1 MSLLQISDPK
11 QTKDKL
17 KKFVVGIDL
26 GTTNSLIA
34 MRNTTTKFY
43 IENKSTMIPSI
54 VNFHPDGRIIIGKSS
69 ISDAFLGND
78 AGEISIGENEN
89 FSVAS
94 IKRLIGLT
102 CSELK
107 GNNENF
113 PFEIDMSNE
122 KLPMVKIG
130 KNKFSPIEISAL
142 ILKHLREI
150 AEKQENKLIQGA
162 VITVPAYFNDVQRQA
177 TKKAAEIAG
186 LNVFR
191 LLNEPTA
198 AAIAYGLETNE
209 TGNYV
214 IYDLGGGTFDV
225 SILNL
230 DKGVFKVLS
239 TDGNTSLGGDDF
251 DNLLADWL
259 RKNYKN
265 LQNLDY
271 YLLKQIAYSLK
282 EKLSKNKTASV
293 SFRDVNISIDE
304 QTFNSLIKKLVNG
317 TIETTKKAIKRS
329 GLMPNE
335 IKNMILVGGSTRIPL
350 IKRLLQESFD
360 SDILNN
366 IDPDHVVAEGASIQA
381 SVLAGNNKEDI
392 LLLDVLPLSLGI
404 ETYGGLSEKIIP
416 RNTPIPISATKTFT
430 TFKDGQTK
438 LLIHVI
444 QGERELVSD
453 CKSLSNFTL
462 LDIPPMVAGA
472 ARIKVQFQ
480 IDVDGLLS
488 VSAEEES
495 SGSSARIEVKPSY
508 GISED
513 EISRMIEESNQSAEI
528 DMNVRK
534 LNESKVEAERVIYA
548 ITEALKK
555 DGKELLDK
563 KELNNI
569 NLPLEKLKNKIKGNN
584 PDEIL
589 LAIKTL
595 EKESEFYVERRM
607 NRSIKSL
614 ITGKGIDDII

>member
-1 MSLLQISDPK
+1 L
-11 QTKDKL
+11 
-17 KKFVVGIDL
+17 
-26 GTTNSLIA
+26 
-34 MRNTTTKFY
+34 
-43 IENKSTMIPSI
+43 
-54 VNFHPDGRIIIGKSS
+54 
-69 ISDAFLGND
+69 
-78 AGEISIGENEN
+78 
-89 FSVAS
+89 
-94 IKRLIGLT
+94 
-102 CSELK
+102 
-107 GNNENF
+107 
-113 PFEIDMSNE
+113 
-122 KLPMVKIG
+122 
-130 KNKFSPIEISAL
+130 
-142 ILKHLREI
+142 
-150 AEKQENKLIQGA
+150 
-162 VITVPAYFNDVQRQA
+162 
-177 TKKAAEIAG
+177 
-186 LNVFR
+186 
-191 LLNEPTA
+191 
-198 AAIAYGLETNE
+198 
-209 TGNYV
+209 
-214 IYDLGGGTFDV
+214 
-225 SILNL
+225 
-230 DKGVFKVLS
+230 
-239 TDGNTSLGGDDF
+239 
-251 DNLLADWL
+251 
-259 RKNYKN
+259 
-265 LQNLDY
+265 
-271 YLLKQIAYSLK
+271 
-282 EKLSKNKTASV
+282 
-293 SFRDVNISIDE
+293 
-304 QTFNSLIKKLVNG
+304 
-317 TIETTKKAIKRS
+317 
-329 GLMPNE
+329 
-335 IKNMILVGGSTRIPL
+335 
-350 IKRLLQESFD
+350 
-360 SDILNN
+360 
-366 IDPDHVVAEGASIQA
+366 
-381 SVLAGNNKEDI
+381 DI

-569 NLPLEKLKNKIKGNN
+569 NLPLKKLKSKIKGNN

>member
-11 QTKDKL
+11 QAKDKL

-54 VNFHPDGRIIIGKSS
+54 VNFHPDGRIIIGKPN
-69 ISDAFLGND
+69 ISDTFLVND
-78 AGEISIGENEN
+78 VGEISI
-89 FSVAS
+89 AS

-130 KNKFSPIEISAL
+130 ENKFSPIEISAL

-150 AEKQENKLIQGA
+150 AEKQENKPIVGA

-259 RKNYKN
+259 KKNYKN
-265 LQNLDY
+265 LENLDY
-271 YLLKQIAYSLK
+271 YLLKQMACSLK
-282 EKLSKNKTASV
+282 EKLSKTKTASI
-293 SFRDVNISIDE
+293 SFGDLNISIDE
-304 QTFNSLIKKLVNG
+304 QTFNSLIKKLVNS
-317 TIETTKKAIKRS
+317 TIETTKKAIRRS
-329 GLMPNE
+329 GLTPNK
-335 IKNMILVGGSTRIPL
+335 IKNIILVGGSTRIPL

-569 NLPLEKLKNKIKGNN
+569 NLPLKKLKSKIKGNN